1 MCGLDAK
8 SRHHSLI
15 TVIDS
20 VDAYIGC
27 YEELKRTDL
36 CVLHE
41 QFVRLFPGEPVS
53 YFDGLDDTGKV
64 VANPTLGYGKYTIQ
78 YASGASRETFKLGLS
93 ANATGISIYLLGI
106 TDKKLLQGIFLD
118 RLGKAKVT
126 GYCIRFRKLADIDI
140 DVLLDGIRT
149 VC

>member
-1 MCGLDAK
+1 M
-8 SRHHSLI
+8 I

-20 VDAYIGC
+20 VDAYIGR
-27 YEELKRTDL
+27 YEEPKRTDL

-64 VANPTLGYGKYTIQ
+64 VTNPTLGYGKHTIQ
-78 YASGASRETFKLGLS
+78 YASGATRETFKLGLS
-93 ANATGISIYLLGI
+93 ANATGISVYLMGI
-106 TDKKLLQGIFLD
+106 SDKTLLQKMFAN

-126 GYCIRFRKLADIDI
+126 GYCIRFGNLADIDI